1 MIRTTPAL
9 RTLALA
15 WLAVA
20 AACSGQDEQPTPTAV
35 PPQQSAQTE
44 IDPIQL
50 SRDIPGFGG
59 LYLDEQG
66 RPTVY
71 LTDVGEAETAER
83 VLEPF
88 ARNQRTPQLRVVQ
101 GRHTYVELS
110 SWHGRMNEA
119 LSIPGVV
126 MTDLDEAGNVVH
138 VGVEKGAA
146 AVPVRALAARLGVP
160 AEAVEI
166 EEMEPIVPMVTL
178 RDANRPIR
186 AGLQINFGN
195 FLCTIGFNTG
205 TSFIT
210 NSHCTNTQGGV
221 EATRYY
227 QPLSTS
233 SAQIATE
240 AADPTYFTGGA
251 CPANRRCRYSDA
263 SRALYLS
270 GVSFEHGRIARTTSR
285 GTSTGSLTI
294 NSTSPYFTITGEGS
308 AVVGTQVN
316 KIGRT
321 SGWTYGNVTN
331 TCINVNVSG
340 TNITQ
345 LCQNA
350 VTAGVQGGDSGS
362 PVFTWS
368 GSGGNVTLVGL
379 LWGGGSNQ
387 FIYSPI
393 SGIERELG
401 ALTTS

>member
-1 MIRTTPAL
+1 MTRTTPAL

-15 WLAVA
+15 SLAVA